1 MKKEEYHKKKK
12 IYIYI
17 YIYRGSKT
25 KGEDII
31 KLEEVI

>member
-1 MKKEEYHKKKK
+1 MKKEEYHKKK
-12 IYIYI
+12 
-17 YIYRGSKT
+17 IYRGSKT